1 MKTISRETLEL
12 VLQSFES
19 VSKDETRRNIS
30 GVKLGRDDKHRSI
43 IESTDGYIFNRH
55 FVDSVLFLGD
65 LKEIII
71 DQKAKSYIK
80 NLLTNNKYNREFL
93 ASVDV
98 DKQVIVFSTQD
109 GRDSVVAPLVQSD
122 FPRLDHFIPDE
133 QQLEKY
139 FEININPDLL
149 MKLFK
154 SMSKEKSTH
163 RKAVKL
169 RISKDNNMSPIIVS
183 TSGDNIGLLMPRRG

>member
-12 VLQSFES
+12 ILQSFES

-43 IESTDGYIFNRH
+43 VESVDGYILNRH
-55 FVDSVLFLGD
+55 FVDSVAFLGD
-65 LKEIII
+65 LEEIVI
-71 DQKAKSYIK
+71 DQKAKSHIK
-80 NLLTNNKYNREFL
+80 NLLVNNKYNPEFL

-98 DKQVIVFSTQD
+98 DKQVIIFSTED
-109 GRDSVVAPLVQSD
+109 GRESIVAPLVQSD
-122 FPRLDHFIPDE
+122 FPKTDHLIPK
-133 QQLEKY
+133 EKQIENY
-139 FEININPDLL
+139 LEININPDLL

-154 SMSKEKSTH
+154 SLSKEKSTH
-163 RKAVKL
+163 RKNVKL
-169 RISKDNNMSPIIVS
+169 RIDKNNNMSPIVVS